1 MTDEIKKLINEY
13 IERKYKG
20 LAFNDINKQGF
31 QDAVELLSEYIEAVE
46 FYEDEENWQEPD
58 NHVPYWT
65 LWEDGN
71 HIGHHKARQART
83 NLIAKLRGE
92 K

>member
-1 MTDEIKKLINEY
+1 MTDEIKKLLDEY

-31 QDAVELLSEYIEAVE
+31 QDAVELFSDCLEALEKCASPYSSVE
-46 FYEDEENWQEPD
+46 KEN
-58 NHVPYWT
+58 V
-65 LWEDGN
+65 
-71 HIGHHKARQART
+71 ARQART

-92 K
+92 KWVNMRFYIT